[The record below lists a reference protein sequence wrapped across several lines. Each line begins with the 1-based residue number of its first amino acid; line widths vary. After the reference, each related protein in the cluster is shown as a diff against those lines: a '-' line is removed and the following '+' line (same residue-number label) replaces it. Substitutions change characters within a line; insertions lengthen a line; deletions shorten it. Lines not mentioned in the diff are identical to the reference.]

1 MRTLALTL
9 IVAALVSPGSSV
21 AAIGYLAPR
30 EDAPVNHEGSQET
43 PSDVE
48 TSGDWRRSV
57 PASEATD
64 RGHRSPIGSSL

>member
-1 MRTLALTL
+1 MRTLVLAL
-9 IVAALVSPGSSV
+9 IVATLASHGSGV
-21 AAIGYLAPR
+21 AGTGYLAPR
-30 EDAPVNHEGSQET
+30 EDTSVKHAELQET

-64 RGHRSPIGSSL
+64 RGHRSPVGSSL